1 MDLIQSFSFEL
12 PTRIEYGAGVF
23 SNLASE
29 LSRLG
34 ARRVLIVTDKGV
46 RRALS
51 DAAIV
56 DPLRKADIGVMVFD
70 EVEPNPKD
78 RNVEKGAAVA
88 RQLGAEALV
97 AIGGGSPIDCAKS
110 IAVLVSHG
118 GDRIKAY
125 EGKTGVVRSVTPW
138 IAVPTTAGTGSE
150 VTFSSVITDSE
161 GKYKMT
167 VKSPFMA
174 ARVALVD
181 PELTHTVPPRTTAAT
196 GVDALT
202 HAIEAYTVTCSEP
215 ISDALALHAISLI
228 SRSLRDAVRNGRDA
242 KARSSMMLGSL
253 LAGIAFSHSDVGS
266 VHCMAESL
274 GGVYDLPHGV
284 CNAILLPYVMEY
296 NMACCQERYAKVAQA
311 MGVSCDLGGNGGD
324 YGRDDTHAGLGGRVC
339 PGTDD
344 KMRRQAA
351 AAVRAVKSL
360 CRDVGLPALN
370 TLGTRESDLPMLAE
384 MSARNISTESNPRPM
399 DKEDYLEV
407 FKRAME

>member
-1 MDLIQSFSFEL
+1 MAFTPSFSFEM

-23 SNLASE
+23 SRLASE
-29 LSRLG
+29 AFSLG
-34 ARRVLIVTDKGV
+34 ARKVLIVTDKGV
-46 RRALS
+46 RAALS
-51 DAAIV
+51 DRAILG
-56 DPLRKADIGVMVFD
+56 PLAKSGIEALIFD
-70 EVEPNPKD
+70 RVEPNPKD
-78 RNVEKGAAVA
+78 KNVEEGATAA
-88 RQLGAEALV
+88 REFGAQALI

-125 EGKTGVVRSVTPW
+125 EGKTGVVRPVLSW

-150 VTFSSVITDSE
+150 VTFSSVITDTE

-174 ARVALVD
+174 AKVALVD
-181 PELTHTVPPRTTAAT
+181 PELTYTVPPRTTAAT

-215 ISDALALHAISLI
+215 ISDAVALHAIGLI
-228 SRSLRDAVRNGRDA
+228 AGSLRDAVRDGRNA
-242 KARSSMMLGSL
+242 KARADMMLGSL

-296 NMACCQERYAKVAQA
+296 NMAYCRDRYADVARA
-311 MGVSCDLGGNGGD
+311 MGVATVGSQARGPQVRGSYLTGSQPADADATGA
-324 YGRDDTHAGLGGRVC
+324 DDDAR
-339 PGTDD
+339 
-344 KMRRQAA
+344 
-351 AAVRAVKSL
+351 AAVQAVKSL
-360 CRDVGLPALN
+360 CRDVGLPALS
-370 TLGTRESDLPMLAE
+370 TLGIDESDLPMLAE
-384 MSARNISTESNPRPM
+384 MSARNISTQSNPRPM
-399 DKEDYLEV
+399 TKDDYLEV
-407 FKRAME
+407 FRRAME